1 MMATICW
8 ARSPT
13 LVIGRADA
21 VVFTLKALGGVSLAE
36 RLKVPGL
43 PAQLIPTG
51 PPTNAFRAPFAL
63 VAPPPSPASNR
74 R

>member
-1 MMATICW
+1 MTMICW
-8 ARSPT
+8 TRLPT
-13 LVIGRADA
+13 LVVGRADA
-21 VVFTLKALGGVSLAE
+21 VVFTQKALGGASLAE

-51 PPTNAFRAPFAL
+51 SPTNAFRAPFAL